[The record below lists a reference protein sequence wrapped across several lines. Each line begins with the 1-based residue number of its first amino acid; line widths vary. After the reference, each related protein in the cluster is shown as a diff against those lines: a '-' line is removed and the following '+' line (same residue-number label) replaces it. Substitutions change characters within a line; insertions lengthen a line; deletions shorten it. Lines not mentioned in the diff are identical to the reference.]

1 MDFTKSSGKRGFS
14 VGYRNEMNMVGHK
27 APGKNVYLKALRL
40 FFYELQILIPVVVAM
55 KDVHRSDATLGDM
68 MRIIYG
74 NNS

>member
-1 MDFTKSSGKRGFS
+1 

-27 APGKNVYLKALRL
+27 APRKNIRLKSLEL

-55 KDVHRSDATLGDM
+55 KDVHRSNTTLGNM

>member
-1 MDFTKSSGKRGFS
+1 MGFAKSLGKRGFS

-27 APGKNVYLKALRL
+27 APGKNVHLKSLGL
-40 FFYELQILIPVVVAM
+40 FFYKLQILIPIVVAV
-55 KDVHRSDATLGDM
+55 KDVHRANATLGDM